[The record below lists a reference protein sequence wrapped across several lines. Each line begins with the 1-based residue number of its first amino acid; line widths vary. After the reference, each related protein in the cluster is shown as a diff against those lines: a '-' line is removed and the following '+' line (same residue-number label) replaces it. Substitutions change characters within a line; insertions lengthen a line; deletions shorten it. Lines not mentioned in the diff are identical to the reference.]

1 MLNVTQEYL
10 EAINSLN
17 RAITTRVTFNG
28 TVAIEDDI
36 IHAKVDERGQSTEH
50 ILIGDLCSNS
60 ATVKFVMPSEVIP
73 LENGYFTLEHGVL
86 VGEEYQY
93 VDLGTYYI
101 SQIETV
107 EGSNKYTVTGYDK
120 STRLNMDYVPTIT
133 LPSNVEAIVRDV
145 CTQCNISLDGEF
157 AFPTIEINTIYEA
170 TCKDTIRYMAGLMG
184 KNAKINRNGDL
195 TFYWYTDVGYQI
207 SQDAQY
213 MSGFKLSTD
222 EDIKILSLT
231 SGSED
236 NAIVSGD
243 GRGITF
249 VNPYV
254 TQELLDI
261 ILESVTGFTYTP
273 STTQYRGNPAI
284 EIGDVV
290 SIEDKNGN
298 YHNVI
303 VGEHEI
309 ILTGM
314 RATVT
319 ANGKTE
325 VEVAMS
331 KSPTEIKINKM
342 YQTLQSAFKE
352 STELITGARGGYFVI
367 TKDENGYPTG
377 FQIMDTPTL
386 TDNTKLWMFNKNG
399 LGFSENG
406 GVTIKNIAID
416 LLGNINANT
425 ITTGVIRGD
434 YFELDLSSG
443 FMTLGQRGDDGTFT
457 QKWLTVDNTGMYLAF
472 PENGDFASKEDV
484 NAVDS
489 KAEEIAN
496 TLDTNFTF
504 DENGI
509 GIGKGDFK
517 VNVTPT
523 ELNFMADGV
532 KVAYIS
538 NSKLYITQGQFTDS
552 LAMGKDELIVY
563 EWVVRS
569 NKHLT
574 LRLKK
579 GSE

>member
-1 MLNVTQEYL
+1 
-10 EAINSLN
+10 
-17 RAITTRVTFNG
+17 
-28 TVAIEDDI
+28 
-36 IHAKVDERGQSTEH
+36 
-50 ILIGDLCSNS
+50 
-60 ATVKFVMPSEVIP
+60 
-73 LENGYFTLEHGVL
+73 
-86 VGEEYQY
+86 
-93 VDLGTYYI
+93 
-101 SQIETV
+101 
-107 EGSNKYTVTGYDK
+107 
-120 STRLNMDYVPTIT
+120 
-133 LPSNVEAIVRDV
+133 
-145 CTQCNISLDGEF
+145 
-157 AFPTIEINTIYEA
+157 
-170 TCKDTIRYMAGLMG
+170 MAGLMG

-222 EDIKILSLT
+222 EDITILSLT

-254 TQELLDI
+254 TQELLDG
-261 ILESVTGFTYTP
+261 ILESVAGFTYTP

-325 VEVAMS
+325 VEVAMA

-342 YQTLQSAFKE
+342 YQTLQGAFKE
-352 STELITGARGGYFVI
+352 STELITGAKGGYFVI

-443 FMTLGQRGDDGTFT
+443 FMTLGQRGEDGTFT
-457 QKWLTVDNTGMYLAF
+457 KKWLHVDNAGMYLAV
-472 PENGDFASKEDV
+472 PTNQDFAIKDDLDK
-484 NAVDS
+484 VDD
-489 KAEEIAN
+489 ELREIAN

-504 DENGI
+504 DANGI
-509 GIGKGDFK
+509 VIGKGDFK

-538 NSKLYITQGQFTDS
+538 NSKLYITQGQFTES